1 MSRSA
6 QLGAMVYAQATAAEP
21 KQVLA
26 EIEELL
32 QALGAAK
39 SNLLTARVLVSD
51 EALFADYDRAWDEW
65 LQAERRPLRVWKLFD
80 APARLVD
87 ITVTGLRMRASPS
100 RSPHVQGR
108 PSQG

>member
-1 MSRSA
+1 M
-6 QLGAMVYAQATAAEP
+6 GNMVYAQAAGAES

-32 QALGAAK
+32 EALGASK

-51 EALFADYDRAWDEW
+51 SELYADYDAAWNEW
-65 LQAERRPLRVWKLFD
+65 LGTAHRPLRVWKLFA

-87 ITVTGLRMRASPS
+87 ITVTGLRMRAFPS
-100 RSPHVQGR
+100 QSSHVQGR
-108 PSQG
+108 PSPG

>member
-6 QLGAMVYAQATAAEP
+6 QLGKMIYAQAAAAEP
-21 KQVLA
+21 RQVLA

-32 QALGAAK
+32 QALGASK
-39 SNLLTARVLVSD
+39 SDLLTARVLLPD
-51 EALFADYDRAWDEW
+51 EELFAEYDKAWDEW
-65 LQAERRPLRVWKLFD
+65 LGSARRPLRVWKLFD

-100 RSPHVQGR
+100 RAPHVQGK
-108 PSQG
+108 PPQG

>member
-6 QLGAMVYAQATAAEP
+6 QLGAMVYAQAAAAEP
-21 KQVLA
+21 RQVLA

-32 QALGAAK
+32 QALGASK
-39 SNLLTARVLVSD
+39 SNLLTAKVLLSD
-51 EALFADYDRAWDEW
+51 EELFAEYDSAWNEW
-65 LQAERRPLRVWKLFD
+65 LESARRPLRVWKLFE
-80 APARLVD
+80 APARLVN